1 MKNLFKKSLLSIIII
16 LFLSISF
23 TLPTFAYK
31 GRGVRDSGA
40 CPNYLGLTSWDCGVE
55 IKNEDT
61 LKSGVW
67 VIAANIATDITV
79 ITAYLILGYVAYGGY
94 LYIFSGGEPGK
105 VARGKKTL
113 TQAFIGL
120 AIVMLANVILN
131 TIRIAI
137 GANFTLTG
145 DCTAAACIEPNDAV
159 INVITWVI
167 GIAGVVAIIFVVY
180 GGILYITST
189 GDPGKIKKAKDAIL
203 YALIGLAI
211 VALAQVITAFVS
223 SKIREANNA
232 SAGDE
237 DTSYINNAISL
248 KGGL

>member
-1 MKNLFKKSLLSIIII
+1 M
-16 LFLSISF
+16 
-23 TLPTFAYK
+23 
-31 GRGVRDSGA
+31 
-40 CPNYLGLTSWDCGVE
+40 
-55 IKNEDT
+55 
-61 LKSGVW
+61 
-67 VIAANIATDITV
+67 
-79 ITAYLILGYVAYGGY
+79 
-94 LYIFSGGEPGK
+94 
-105 VARGKKTL
+105 
-113 TQAFIGL
+113 
-120 AIVMLANVILN
+120 
-131 TIRIAI
+131 
-137 GANFTLTG
+137 
-145 DCTAAACIEPNDAV
+145 
-159 INVITWVI
+159 I